1 MRKSSFVITGS
12 QDMEGHDIYHEPML
26 EHYVKLFFR
35 YIHDPVLTIFHKP
48 TFMMK
53 FHERKIKGYILF
65 FIASLAARFSN
76 DPALQGIDPRERGR
90 DFFACGTRLLK
101 LSIDEISIDTIHGCM
116 LIAHYCSGYNCVEQ
130 EAVYVG
136 VAIRIA
142 HLLHLQEEPD
152 TGDAVQ
158 DEVLRRA
165 WSILFAADRWSA
177 LGNRIPRITG
187 FEYTIDRQPARKPM
201 PDIEFLQ
208 LTSDSNR
215 SDYTMGIWAPNR
227 DLHDIASLI
236 HSHQLAVL
244 YDPTSSEA
252 SIERIDEISADLQR
266 WQNNLPSNFKF
277 NPQNIYLQNSL
288 SYGAIFLGTHLS
300 YHYNYVVLLYQFL
313 SYSDLN
319 SKRYAEQLEY
329 HASKISEIVRWSNK
343 LPDCKLLYS
352 VVSHILVISSSVHL
366 HTLLYGNGKASRMA
380 KEDLDTNFEHIMTL
394 RRLWPA
400 VDVSAARLRLFES
413 ACLTSNQNI
422 WRMDRWL
429 VKFLLHHTT
438 YMDEDRRDEPLSP
451 LTSYAEIPSGE
462 NTSAPN
468 LNQTNT
474 DDIGNHRIVEQALS
488 WLLTA
493 DPSTGYPQDLFTF
506 NFDTSDPGLNL

>member
-1 MRKSSFVITGS
+1 
-12 QDMEGHDIYHEPML
+12 
-26 EHYVKLFFR
+26 
-35 YIHDPVLTIFHKP
+35 
-48 TFMMK
+48 
-53 FHERKIKGYILF
+53 
-65 FIASLAARFSN
+65 
-76 DPALQGIDPRERGR
+76 
-90 DFFACGTRLLK
+90 
-101 LSIDEISIDTIHGCM
+101 
-116 LIAHYCSGYNCVEQ
+116 
-130 EAVYVG
+130 
-136 VAIRIA
+136 
-142 HLLHLQEEPD
+142 
-152 TGDAVQ
+152 
-158 DEVLRRA
+158 
-165 WSILFAADRWSA
+165 
-177 LGNRIPRITG
+177 
-187 FEYTIDRQPARKPM
+187 M

-451 LTSYAEIPSGE
+451 VTSYAEIPSGE